1 MAQNVKTCLNAFT
14 WDLQVIIIIL
24 SVSHIN
30 QKYYEFLPFYTHDYS
45 LLSGSQAIKWDPLE
59 TFNVMKRILT
69 DKFHLFQ
76 DSFGVTPFHFLQEPG
91 SCFCPFDLIIRQFLA
106 SSSLHRLYI
115 PCPL

>member
-1 MAQNVKTCLNAFT
+1 MDQNVKTCLNAFT

-45 LLSGSQAIKWDPLE
+45 LLSGSQAIKWDHLE

-69 DKFHLFQ
+69 DKFHLFPR
-76 DSFGVTPFHFLQEPG
+76 FFRRHAFPFSPRTGQLFL
-91 SCFCPFDLIIRQFLA
+91 SI
-106 SSSLHRLYI
+106 
-115 PCPL
+115 